1 MTMAT
6 ILTHVHPASPVAGI
20 GERRRALH
28 ARPRSRQAP
37 ARTLGS
43 DQHVD
48 DRLVKISVLIATHQ
62 RPAALRAAVE
72 SLCNQTR
79 PPDEVIIATWAGDTE
94 SYSVVQSLTKPQAP
108 ERPLPKLVSVV
119 TTENTV
125 LAKENT
131 GMRAASGDVICFTDD
146 DAVAHRD
153 WIERLQHHYADT
165 TVGAVGGR
173 DIVIKEGRHVPTR
186 EVTRVGSLA
195 WFGRLVGNH
204 HEQTVGA
211 RDVDFL
217 KGCNMSFRRDVLS
230 PVDPCL
236 VGTIPYGFEIDMGLT
251 VRALGRRVVYEP
263 EAQVD
268 HYASSDMSA
277 RHAALARTTNHN
289 QTYILLKH
297 LSWPRKLVF
306 LLYSFAIGDGNTI
319 GLLRV
324 PWLAWRAGWTS
335 GELRAHFAGKVA
347 GTRSY
352 LRILREEHKR

>member
-1 MTMAT
+1 
-6 ILTHVHPASPVAGI
+6 
-20 GERRRALH
+20 
-28 ARPRSRQAP
+28 
-37 ARTLGS
+37 
-43 DQHVD
+43 
-48 DRLVKISVLIATHQ
+48 VKMSVVIATYQ

-79 PPDEVIIATWAGDTE
+79 PPDELIIAAGAGDTE
-94 SYSVVQSLTKPQAP
+94 SLSVVQSLTRSQAP

-125 LAKENT
+125 SAKENT
-131 GMRAASGDVICFTDD
+131 GMRAASGDVICFMDD

-153 WIERLQHHYADT
+153 WIERLQHHYADA

-186 EVTRVGSLA
+186 EVTRVGRLA
-195 WFGRLVGNH
+195 WFGRLAGNH
-204 HEQTVGA
+204 HEQTVGV

-251 VRALGRRVVYEP
+251 VRALGWRVVYDP

-277 RHAALARTTNHN
+277 RQPALARTTNHN

-306 LLYSFAIGDGNTI
+306 LLYSFVVGDGGTI

-324 PWLAWRAGWTS
+324 PWLAWRRGWTS
-335 GELRAHFAGKVA
+335 GELWTHFAGKVA
-347 GTRSY
+347 GIRSY

>member
-1 MTMAT
+1 MTMDAV
-6 ILTHVHPASPVAGI
+6 LT
-20 GERRRALH
+20 
-28 ARPRSRQAP
+28 P
-37 ARTLGS
+37 ARTQGNS
-43 DQHVD
+43 QHEEA
-48 DRLVKISVLIATHQ
+48 RLLKMSVVIATYQ

-72 SLCNQTR
+72 SLRNQTR
-79 PPDEVIIATWAGDTE
+79 PPDEVIIAAWGGDTE
-94 SYSVVQSLTKPQAP
+94 SLSVVQSLTKSQAP

-119 TTENTV
+119 ATENTV

-131 GMRAASGDVICFTDD
+131 GMRAASGDVICFMDD
-146 DAVAHRD
+146 DAVAHSD
-153 WIERLQHHYADT
+153 WIERLQRHYVDT
-165 TVGAVGGR
+165 SVGAVGGR
-173 DIVIKEGRHVPTR
+173 DIVIKEGRGVPTR

-195 WFGRLVGNH
+195 WFGRLIGNH
-204 HEQTVGA
+204 HERAIGA

-230 PVDPCL
+230 PVDPRL

-251 VRALGRRVVYEP
+251 VRALGRRVVYDP

-277 RHAALARTTNHN
+277 RLAALARTTNHN

-306 LLYSFAIGDGNTI
+306 LLYSLVIGDSNTI

-324 PWLAWRAGWTS
+324 PGLVLRRRWTPA
-335 GELRAHFAGKVA
+335 ELWPHFAGKIA
-347 GTRSY
+347 GIRSY
-352 LRILREEHKR
+352 LRVLRQEHKR